1 MDEACLENLKA
12 ILIAHEDR
20 SQFAY
25 EDSLGFITIGIGR
38 CIDRRKGKGLS
49 NKEQVYLLS
58 NDIDECKNE
67 LEPFVWYQ
75 QLDDIRKCVMIELCF
90 NMGIHG
96 LLEFKRTLA
105 AIKNKNFDLAIIE
118 LKDSKWSTQIGAER
132 IKNICYRLKNG
143 SYPKP

>member
-38 CIDRRKGKGLS
+38 CVDRRKGKGLS